1 MEPHDRSRH
10 SGWLQKQ
17 LFERRIVLVT
27 GRLDDAAA
35 NEAAAALMTLDA
47 TGEEPIE
54 LHLDS
59 PGGTLEAAFVLI
71 DMLGVLHATVRACCR
86 GQVGGPA
93 IGVLAAVHHRS
104 AAPHTRFQLA
114 QPKTQFSGTPDQIAS
129 RVRQYRDLLW
139 RLQARLA
146 QLTGRPAEEIADD
159 MRSGRYLDAREALAY
174 GLVDEITSER
184 NSP

>member
-71 DMLGVLHATVRACCR
+71 DMLG
-86 GQVGGPA
+86 GPSRD
-93 IGVLAAVHHRS
+93 G
-104 AAPHTRFQLA
+104 TR
-114 QPKTQFSGTPDQIAS
+114 
-129 RVRQYRDLLW
+129 LL
-139 RLQARLA
+139 
-146 QLTGRPAEEIADD
+146 P
-159 MRSGRYLDAREALAY
+159 RSGRRSHDRCPGGGPSPLSRAAHTLSTRAAEDTVLRDA
-174 GLVDEITSER
+174 
-184 NSP
+184 